1 MDNISNVK
9 VSAAPKKRAHHVSL
23 DSKKA
28 MAGYL
33 FVLPFLVGILF
44 VYLPILIDSITYS
57 FTNLEMITLSGK
69 IQYSLSFAGFS
80 HYQTAFVGQ
89 DSKFLETLITGLQNL
104 IFEVPAIVI
113 FSLFIAVVLNQ
124 KMLGRAAFRA
134 IFFVPV
140 IIATGIM
147 EGLTDLAANN
157 AANQMQQNAAANG
170 AQGAEVQTGGASQII
185 SVLDVQ
191 SLLANMKVGAELVT
205 YVVNLVN
212 NIYNIINYSGVQM
225 LIFLAGLQSISPQ
238 IYEACRIDGATGWE
252 TFWKVTFPMISPMIL
267 VNAVY
272 TVIDSFTR
280 SSNVVMVYIKKIE
293 NSGNIYQASAMYWVY
308 FLSVILIIG
317 LVAAIMSSFIFYQ
330 RRD

>member
-1 MDNISNVK
+1 MDNISSTNI
-9 VSAAPKKRAHHVSL
+9 SAYTKKRARHVSL

-57 FTNLEMITLSGK
+57 FTNLNKITLPGEIK
-69 IQYSLSFAGFS
+69 YSLSFAGFS
-80 HYQTAFVGQ
+80 HYQNAFVGH

-147 EGLTDLAANN
+147 EGLTDLTANN
-157 AANQMQQNAAANG
+157 AANQMQGAAGGADAAAT
-170 AQGAEVQTGGASQII
+170 TGGASQII

-191 SLLANMKVGAELVT
+191 SLLSTMKVGAELVT
-205 YVVNLVN
+205 YVVELVN
-212 NIYNIINYSGVQM
+212 NIYNIIYCKFS
-225 LIFLAGLQSISPQ
+225 
-238 IYEACRIDGATGWE
+238 R
-252 TFWKVTFPMISPMIL
+252 
-267 VNAVY
+267 
-272 TVIDSFTR
+272 
-280 SSNVVMVYIKKIE
+280 
-293 NSGNIYQASAMYWVY
+293 
-308 FLSVILIIG
+308 ILI
-317 LVAAIMSSFIFYQ
+317 
-330 RRD
+330 

>member
-1 MDNISNVK
+1 MSNQNNQTLK
-9 VSAAPKKRAHHVSL
+9 LPKRHRNASL
-23 DSKKA
+23 DAKKA
-28 MAGYL
+28 RAGYL
-33 FVLPFLVGILF
+33 FVLPFLLGILF

-57 FTNLEMITLSGK
+57 FSNFGWNNDSGVPERVLE
-69 IQYSLSFAGFS
+69 
-80 HYQTAFVGQ
+80 FVGF
-89 DSKFLETLITGLQNL
+89 DHYKYAFTTSPDFVTKLLSGLQNL
-104 IFEVPAIVI
+104 IFEVPAIII

-124 KMLGRAAFRA
+124 KMVGRAAFRA

-147 EGLTDLAANN
+147 EGLSNNIATQATQNSVESAA
-157 AANQMQQNAAANG
+157 G
-170 AQGAEVQTGGASQII
+170 SSSQTSSGASQII

-191 SLLANMKVGAELVT
+191 ALFSNMKVGVELVE
-205 YVVNLVN
+205 YVVDLVN

-238 IYEACRIDGATGWE
+238 IYEACKIDGATGWE

-280 SSNVVMVYIKKIE
+280 TSNVTMSYISDEIGR
-293 NSGNIYQASAMYWVY
+293 NYGQGSAMYWIY
-308 FLSVILIIG
+308 FICVILIIV
-317 LVAAIMSSFIFYQ
+317 LVGAILSSFIFYQ